1 MGAASMNSPGDGMDS
16 HFEELLEQVYAL
28 WLRAMASSDGLGSNK
43 IDMEFI
49 EQSYD
54 SQIASAGEA
63 SGSRLLI
70 QLDWILYGAIC
81 SVLKA
86 AHVARLDEIRK
97 DRLKERFHHLLLT
110 VGIPQLK
117 GEVEADGSLDLEEL
131 AAYLGRCG
139 LAEIK

>member
-1 MGAASMNSPGDGMDS
+1 MNSPGDGMDS

-28 WLRAMASSDGLGSNK
+28 WLRAMASANGLGSNN

-49 EQSYD
+49 EQLYD
-54 SQIASAGEA
+54 SEIAPAAEA

-70 QLDWILYGAIC
+70 QLDWVLYGAIC

-117 GEVEADGSLDLEEL
+117 RETEADGSFDLEEL
-131 AAYLGRCG
+131 ATYLGRSG
-139 LAEIK
+139 LAEIQ

>member
-1 MGAASMNSPGDGMDS
+1 MGAANMNSPGDAMDS
-16 HFEELLEQVYAL
+16 HFEELLEQVYAI
-28 WLRAMASSDGLGSNK
+28 WLRAMASADGIGSNK

-49 EQSYD
+49 EQFYD
-54 SQIASAGEA
+54 SEIAPAAEA

-70 QLDWILYGAIC
+70 QLDWILYGAVC

-86 AHVARLDEIRK
+86 AHVVCLDEIRK

-117 GEVEADGSLDLEEL
+117 RETEADGSFDLEEL